1 MKSLGV
7 NDWLF
12 DVLDELELLELEL
25 ELEAPVKLVG
35 NREFSALMTVLS
47 ASSV

>member
-25 ELEAPVKLVG
+25 ELPVKLVG
-35 NREFSALMTVLS
+35 NRELSALMTVLS
-47 ASSV
+47 ASHV

>member
-25 ELEAPVKLVG
+25 LELEAPVKLVG
-35 NREFSALMTVLS
+35 NREFSALMTVL
-47 ASSV
+47 